1 MVMAEYVPEKG
12 DLVWIN
18 FTPQSGHE
26 QAGHRPGLILSPIEY
41 NRKVGLAVIS
51 PITSKRKGYPF
62 EVELPP
68 KLGIGGVVLADQIR
82 SLDWRARG
90 ARKAG
95 RVPKQVLD
103 EVRAGL
109 AALLGID

>member
-1 MVMAEYVPEKG
+1 MSEYVPEQG

-18 FTPQSGHE
+18 FTPQAGHD
-26 QAGHRPGLILSPIEY
+26 QADHRPGLILSPLAY

-62 EVELPP
+62 EVELPT
-68 KLGIGGVVLADQIR
+68 KLPIQGVVLADQLH
-82 SLDWRARG
+82 SFDWRMRG

-95 RVPKQVLD
+95 RAPKQVLD
-103 EVRAGL
+103 EVREGI
-109 AALLGID
+109 AALLAIE